1 MTSTSTTTHPS
12 PTTGTT
18 TAASAVDTLARLE
31 QAPIDYT
38 PDIEQVEADEA
49 EVLHGLLETFRGISE
64 KTLQDYGHA
73 VRAVHAKSHGVIV
86 GELRVHGDLPPELA
100 QGLFAQGATYPV
112 VMRLSTI
119 PGDVLD
125 DRVSLP
131 RGMAIKVVGVSGDRL
146 EGSEGEVTQD
156 FLMVNGP
163 VFGKAKPRDFL
174 KNLKVVA
181 ATTDKAPALKEG
193 LSAVLRG
200 VEKVVEAAGGESAG
214 LKALGGHPQTHIL
227 GETFFTQL
235 PLRYGRHVAKLSLMP
250 VSPTLLALKDLPLGE
265 FEEAGTPNPIRDAVV
280 AYFDHHGA
288 QWELRV
294 QLCTSLESMPVED
307 GSVQW
312 PEEESP
318 YRTVATLTAKP
329 QNAWSA
335 ERIAA
340 VDQGMAFSPWHG
352 LAAHRPLGGL
362 QRMRKATY
370 DMSARFRAQAN
381 AKPMHEP
388 TTLDD
393 LPD

>member
-1 MTSTSTTTHPS
+1 MST
-12 PTTGTT
+12 
-18 TAASAVDTLARLE
+18 A
-31 QAPIDYT
+31 T
-38 PDIEQVEADEA
+38 PDTARSAADILALLSQEPIEYHPGVEQVDDDEA
-49 EVLHGLLETFRGISE
+49 EVLQGLLDAFRSISE
-64 KTLQDYGHA
+64 KTLQDYGQG

-86 GELRVHGDLPPELA
+86 GELRVHEGLLPELA
-100 QGLFAQGATYPV
+100 QGLFAQPATYPV

-119 PGDVLD
+119 PGDILD

-131 RGMAIKVVGVSGDRL
+131 RGVAIKVVGVPGERL
-146 EGSEGEVTQD
+146 EGSEGHGTQD

-181 ATTDKAPALKEG
+181 ATTDRAPGLKQG
-193 LSAVLRG
+193 LSTVLQG
-200 VEKVVEAAGGESAG
+200 VEKAVEAVGGESAT
-214 LKALGGHPQTHIL
+214 LKSLGGHPETHIL
-227 GETFFTQL
+227 GETFFSQL
-235 PLRYGRHVAKLSLMP
+235 PLRYGRHVAKLSLVP
-250 VSPTLLALKDLPLGE
+250 VSPTLVDLKDQPLGA
-265 FEEAGTPNPIRDAVV
+265 FEAAGTPNPIRDAVV
-280 AYFDHHGA
+280 DYFDRHGA

-294 QLCTSLESMPVED
+294 QLCTNLETMPIED

-312 PEEESP
+312 SEEESP
-318 YRTVATLTAKP
+318 FVTVATLTAGE

-362 QRMRKATY
+362 QRVRKASY

-381 AKPMHEP
+381 ARPMREP
-388 TTLDD
+388 ETLDD

>member
-1 MTSTSTTTHPS
+1 MALLSQEPIEYHP
-12 PTTGTT
+12 G
-18 TAASAVDTLARLE
+18 V
-31 QAPIDYT
+31 
-38 PDIEQVEADEA
+38 EQVDDDEAD
-49 EVLHGLLETFRGISE
+49 VLQGLLDTFRSISE
-64 KTLQDYGHA
+64 KTLQDYGQG

-86 GELRVHGDLPPELA
+86 GELQVHQGLPPELA
-100 QGLFAQGATYPV
+100 QGLFAQAAAYPV

-119 PGDVLD
+119 PGDILD

-131 RGMAIKVVGVSGDRL
+131 RGVAIKVVGVPGERL
-146 EGSEGEVTQD
+146 EGSEGQATQD

-181 ATTDKAPALKEG
+181 ATTDKAPGLKQG
-193 LSAVLRG
+193 LSTVLQG
-200 VEKVVEAAGGESAG
+200 VEKALEAVGGESAT
-214 LKALGGHPQTHIL
+214 LKTLGGHPQTHIL
-227 GETFFTQL
+227 GETFFSQL
-235 PLRYGRHVAKLSLMP
+235 PLRYGRHVAKLSLVP
-250 VSPTLLALKDLPLGE
+250 VSATLVDLKDQPLGA
-265 FEEAGTPNPIRDAVV
+265 FEAAGTSNPIRDAVV
-280 AYFDHHGA
+280 DHFDRHGA

-294 QLCTSLESMPVED
+294 QLCTNLETMPIED

-318 YRTVATLTAKP
+318 FVTVATLTAGE

-362 QRMRKATY
+362 QRVRRASY
-370 DMSARFRAQAN
+370 EMSARFRAQAN
-381 AKPMHEP
+381 ARPMREP
-388 TTLDD
+388 ETLDD
-393 LPD
+393 LPG